1 MNLPKFNSADG
12 RCYWMKPEVQEELQP
27 LFDQCIQDAIDGK
40 ITRLD
45 DSHWPPV
52 VVSSQGAPFEVWQ
65 LLRAWTEIQRAET
78 LDAEK
83 AIAFSEN
90 LRRQSRWGEIDHHLL
105 DMLKRELQEK
115 YFVVTGDE
123 DDRFWDREYSL
134 KPGIRAEEV
143 PEPLLRFA
151 CYVAVSYKVYG
162 LDFQYLD
169 ANYLFG
175 LVEKVRP
182 DMVKK
187 LREHGTGRLP
197 LSLQKRKTEH
207 FTASANDAF
216 AAIRITARD
225 NTEECCR
232 EVLNYLCELL
242 EQEDFPRSY
251 SNVPPMMAAIKS
263 GDIEAIRSLLHA
275 GHSPNEPQCYHVMIG
290 DWPRDDEASPLELAV
305 LENRMDMV
313 QLLIE
318 CGADL
323 THNPEE
329 LLCGSLRSQDLTLF
343 SFLVDVGVRIPA
355 TQRDICRLFLHLV
368 DRDEPNVLPILKRM
382 GMDLKQYGGEALRSM
397 ASHGNQLLVEYL
409 IQNGADINYHKP
421 DMVFPYASTP
431 VTEAARHNDFS
442 MVRWLVE
449 QGADITIPDKY
460 GDRPYTVAV
469 QNKNQEMAAYLK
481 ALEPEE
487 WHNEQ
492 EKARQLM
499 PYKLPAKLVE
509 YLKTGPLRLEFPER
523 ELVKWAELYPYMDVQ
538 EMTWKRKKLL
548 SLMAKMDNYS
558 DYLLLWSPRDKKLW
572 YLDIEHKEFHPLA
585 KWEEFIADP
594 GKYLNGMI
602 EGEFEE

>member
-182 DMVKK
+182 DMVKSS
-187 LREHGTGRLP
+187 GNTGP
-197 LSLQKRKTEH
+197 
-207 FTASANDAF
+207 AG
-216 AAIRITARD
+216 
-225 NTEECCR
+225 C
-232 EVLNYLCELL
+232 
-242 EQEDFPRSY
+242 
-251 SNVPPMMAAIKS
+251 
-263 GDIEAIRSLLHA
+263 RSLCKR
-275 GHSPNEPQCYHVMIG
+275 GKQSTSPHRPTM
-290 DWPRDDEASPLELAV
+290 PL
-305 LENRMDMV
+305 
-313 QLLIE
+313 
-318 CGADL
+318 
-323 THNPEE
+323 
-329 LLCGSLRSQDLTLF
+329 LRS
-343 SFLVDVGVRIPA
+343 
-355 TQRDICRLFLHLV
+355 
-368 DRDEPNVLPILKRM
+368 VLLPGTIR
-382 GMDLKQYGGEALRSM
+382 R
-397 ASHGNQLLVEYL
+397 N
-409 IQNGADINYHKP
+409 
-421 DMVFPYASTP
+421 
-431 VTEAARHNDFS
+431 AA
-442 MVRWLVE
+442 
-449 QGADITIPDKY
+449 
-460 GDRPYTVAV
+460 
-469 QNKNQEMAAYLK
+469 
-481 ALEPEE
+481 
-487 WHNEQ
+487 
-492 EKARQLM
+492 
-499 PYKLPAKLVE
+499 
-509 YLKTGPLRLEFPER
+509 
-523 ELVKWAELYPYMDVQ
+523 VKC
-538 EMTWKRKKLL
+538 
-548 SLMAKMDNYS
+548 
-558 DYLLLWSPRDKKLW
+558 
-572 YLDIEHKEFHPLA
+572 
-585 KWEEFIADP
+585 
-594 GKYLNGMI
+594 
-602 EGEFEE
+602 

>member
-134 KPGIRAEEV
+134 KPGIRAEQI

-216 AAIRITARD
+216 AVIRITARD
-225 NTEECCR
+225 NTEECCH
-232 EVLNYLCELL
+232 EVLDYLCEILA
-242 EQEDFPRSY
+242 QEDFPRIY
-251 SNVPPMMAAIKS
+251 
-263 GDIEAIRSLLHA
+263 
-275 GHSPNEPQCYHVMIG
+275 
-290 DWPRDDEASPLELAV
+290 AV
-305 LENRMDMV
+305 
-313 QLLIE
+313 
-318 CGADL
+318 
-323 THNPEE
+323 
-329 LLCGSLRSQDLTLF
+329 
-343 SFLVDVGVRIPA
+343 
-355 TQRDICRLFLHLV
+355 
-368 DRDEPNVLPILKRM
+368 
-382 GMDLKQYGGEALRSM
+382 
-397 ASHGNQLLVEYL
+397 
-409 IQNGADINYHKP
+409 
-421 DMVFPYASTP
+421 
-431 VTEAARHNDFS
+431 
-442 MVRWLVE
+442 
-449 QGADITIPDKY
+449 
-460 GDRPYTVAV
+460 
-469 QNKNQEMAAYLK
+469 
-481 ALEPEE
+481 
-487 WHNEQ
+487 
-492 EKARQLM
+492 
-499 PYKLPAKLVE
+499 
-509 YLKTGPLRLEFPER
+509 
-523 ELVKWAELYPYMDVQ
+523 
-538 EMTWKRKKLL
+538 
-548 SLMAKMDNYS
+548 
-558 DYLLLWSPRDKKLW
+558 
-572 YLDIEHKEFHPLA
+572 
-585 KWEEFIADP
+585 
-594 GKYLNGMI
+594 
-602 EGEFEE
+602 